1 MFSLCSRFFKPLV
14 FRDDFYVSSRRPW
27 TWGVAGWEV
36 APWNVSSRR
45 LRGQLKQWVIC
56 VVHVGH
62 TRSITKQATVVIVA
76 DYLQWNYFGVTKGL
90 KQPSI
95 KAALSDSTRKKANV
109 TVIRCVWETE
119 GANLGQTGACT
130 RITRVMNVHVS
141 VRPGLSGLG
150 CACQRVFMN

>member
-1 MFSLCSRFFKPLV
+1 M
-14 FRDDFYVSSRRPW
+14 
-27 TWGVAGWEV
+27 
-36 APWNVSSRR
+36 
-45 LRGQLKQWVIC
+45 
-56 VVHVGH
+56 VHVGH

-141 VRPGLSGLG
+141 VRPGPATKRAERKGREGIHPRWSSFAGQ
-150 CACQRVFMN
+150 A

>member
-1 MFSLCSRFFKPLV
+1 MFVLCSRFFKPLV

-95 KAALSDSTRKKANV
+95 KAALSDSTRKKANMIGESLRV
-109 TVIRCVWETE
+109 AFGKLRV
-119 GANLGQTGACT
+119 QTSGRRA
-130 RITRVMNVHVS
+130 HVQGS
-141 VRPGLSGLG
+141 HV
-150 CACQRVFMN
+150 